1 MKLPSLIP
9 RDRHLLDLIVE
20 QSGIVKR
27 GAQALKD
34 FMYHYEEVEE
44 KRKNIKSIESEA
56 DKFVLK
62 VHEILNATFIT
73 PIDREDISTLTS
85 KLDDILDFIEGIS
98 DRMVLY
104 KVKEP
109 TPYMIKLTDG
119 ILQATEEVY
128 SAISKL
134 KDLKNTKAIIT
145 HIEEINRI
153 EHIGDEVA
161 RRAIADLFENR
172 SQLDAIEIIKL
183 KEIYEQ
189 FEEATD
195 KCDDVAD
202 LVKDIVVK
210 NT

>member
-1 MKLPSLIP
+1 
-9 RDRHLLDLIVE
+9 
-20 QSGIVKR
+20 
-27 GAQALKD
+27 
-34 FMYHYEEVEE
+34 MYHYEEVEE

-161 RRAIADLFENR
+161 RRSIADLFENR